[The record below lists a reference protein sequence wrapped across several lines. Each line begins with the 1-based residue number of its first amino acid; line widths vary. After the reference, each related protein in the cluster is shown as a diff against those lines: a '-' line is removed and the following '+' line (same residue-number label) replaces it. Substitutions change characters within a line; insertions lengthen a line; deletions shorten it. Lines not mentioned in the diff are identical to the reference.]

1 MVTVLT
7 IVLAVLIVLNIWC
20 IISAV
25 KFKKDARRKLQE
37 RIDEF
42 NKATDLHVAELEG
55 AKHRVE
61 EAISNSAVLKKQY
74 EDLLKEH
81 EELVQAYKELRKE
94 YEHAQEHTVPGDPH
108 AGHQDPVNGGEPS
121 VHTEPGEPANKPN
134 SGLLIDKKPTSK
146 KPKRVYPKK
155 K

>member
-42 NKATDLHVAELEG
+42 NKATDLHVVELEG

-61 EAISNSAVLKKQY
+61 EAISNSAVLKKLY
-74 EDLLKEH
+74 EDLLQEC
-81 EELVQAYKELRKE
+81 EDYKKK
-94 YEHAQEHTVPGDPH
+94 HNPH
-108 AGHQDPVNGGEPS
+108 AEHQGPAENEGPS
-121 VHTEPGEPANKPN
+121 VHTEHGDPANKPVTK
-134 SGLLIDKKPTSK
+134 LPMDKKPSAK
-146 KPKRVYPKK
+146 KRVYTPKK

>member
-74 EDLLKEH
+74 EDLL
-81 EELVQAYKELRKE
+81 QE
-94 YEHAQEHTVPGDPH
+94 YEDYKKKHDPH
-108 AGHQDPVNGGEPS
+108 AEHQGPVNGGEPS
-121 VHTEPGEPANKPN
+121 VHTEHGDPANKPVTRVPAN
-134 SGLLIDKKPTSK
+134 KKPAVK
-146 KPKRVYPKK
+146 KRVYTPKK